1 MTGRLGTSGEGA
13 PRHPF
18 LHLAGFGGWTE
29 RELQPLEG
37 TYLPPAHLTDAMAA
51 GALAAVVLLVAPLAL
66 LGSSLAGPVPQPEG
80 GGQGLG
86 QSVDEAGFT
95 DVLPVDAIP
104 AIVAPR
110 FEDPSWLQ
118 GPDRVVG
125 VDINGDARAYPIRIL
140 NWHEIVD
147 DIVGGVPIAA
157 TWCPLCGTGIV
168 YDRRAGTQTLTFHVS
183 GKLYRN
189 DLVMLDSETG
199 SLWPQILGKAA
210 VGPLLGRELNLI
222 ATTTTTWGAWRA
234 SHAGTLV
241 LARPRCGEGIPTDCI
256 APPHQR
262 DYTTNPYAGYE
273 SNPSTLFPRPYG
285 DVSSSLHPK
294 DVVLGV
300 IVGRTPKAYPYA
312 VLASNPAVNDVVEGV
327 SIVVTFADGAAH
339 AFESAGRR
347 FTYDQ
352 GPSMKDQDGN
362 AWDMT
367 AGTGTAGSLKPVRAI
382 PSFWFAWYDFYPST
396 EGYGFEPPGPPH
408 GGGNPVNGGASL
420 QTLGSLSAVVAL
432 AAVGAFLILKR
443 RLGTTR
449 RRRLGGR

>member
-1 MTGRLGTSGEGA
+1 M
-13 PRHPF
+13 
-18 LHLAGFGGWTE
+18 
-29 RELQPLEG
+29 RELLVTLSFTPRAPERLTEQEFQPLEG
-37 TYLPPAHLTDAMAA
+37 TYLPPAHLIDAMAA

-66 LGSSLAGPVPQPEG
+66 LGSPLVGPIPRPEG
-80 GGQGLG
+80 TGPGPG

-125 VDINGDARAYPIRIL
+125 VEINGDARAYPIRIL

-168 YDRRAGTQTLTFHVS
+168 YDRRVGDQTLTLHVS
-183 GKLYRN
+183 GKLYHN

-210 VGPLLGRELNLI
+210 VGRLSGQELNLI
-222 ATTTTTWGAWRA
+222 ASTTTTWEAWRA
-234 SHAGTLV
+234 SHAGTQV
-241 LARPRCGEGIPTDCI
+241 LARPRCGEGIPTACF
-256 APPHQR
+256 APPYQR
-262 DYTTNPYAGYE
+262 DYTSNPYAGYE
-273 SNPSTLFPRPYG
+273 TNPSTLFPRPYG
-285 DVSSSLHPK
+285 DVSSSLQPK

-312 VLASNPAVNDVVEGV
+312 VLASNPVVNDVVEGV
-327 SIVVTFADGAAH
+327 AIVVTFADGAGH
-339 AFESAGRR
+339 AFESGGRR
-347 FTYDQ
+347 FTSDQ

-362 AWDMT
+362 RWDTT
-367 AGTGTAGSLKPVRAI
+367 AGTGPAGSLKPVRAI

-408 GGGNPVNGGASL
+408 IANTPGGGPSL
-420 QTLGSLSAVVAL
+420 KTLGSLSAVVAIV
-432 AAVGAFLILKR
+432 AVGTFLILR
-443 RLGTTR
+443 RRPGATR
-449 RRRLGGR
+449 RRRVGGR